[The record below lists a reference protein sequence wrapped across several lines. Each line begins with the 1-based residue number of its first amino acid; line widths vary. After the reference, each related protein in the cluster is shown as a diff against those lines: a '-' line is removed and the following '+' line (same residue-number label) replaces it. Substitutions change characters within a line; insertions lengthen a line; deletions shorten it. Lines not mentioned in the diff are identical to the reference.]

1 MLIFTEVK
9 NNCMLSFLRSF
20 IHAGRGIWSM
30 ILTERNF
37 KIHLL
42 AFSLVV
48 GAGIYLQISKFEW
61 LIILLISAV
70 VLSIETVNS
79 ACERLCDLYSSD
91 QNERIKKI
99 KDISAGAVLIA
110 AIISVVIA
118 AIVFIP
124 YLLP

>member
-1 MLIFTEVK
+1 
-9 NNCMLSFLRSF
+9 MLSFLRSF

-48 GAGIYLQISKFEW
+48 VAGIYLQISKFEW

-70 VLSIETVNS
+70 VLSLETVNS
-79 ACERLCDLYSSD
+79 AFERLCDLYSSD